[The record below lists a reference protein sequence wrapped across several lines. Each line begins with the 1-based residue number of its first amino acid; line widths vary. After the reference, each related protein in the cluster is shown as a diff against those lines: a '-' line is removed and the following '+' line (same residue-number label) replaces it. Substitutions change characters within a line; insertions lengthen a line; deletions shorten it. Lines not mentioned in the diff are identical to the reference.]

1 LSTVLFAGV
10 ENTGSV
16 TYNLGSPVHAW
27 LMNSV
32 DCIEG
37 NAKPGVKFLGA
48 IANTYNSI
56 TDEHCQRTPK
66 NLKDNWATLKRLST
80 SFAKAQL

>member
-1 LSTVLFAGV
+1 
-10 ENTGSV
+10 
-16 TYNLGSPVHAW
+16 
-27 LMNSV
+27 M

-37 NAKPGVKFLGA
+37 NAKPRVKFLGA

-80 SFAKAQL
+80 SFAKAEL